1 MRNDRIILR
10 NRLFRRKSQCII
22 RNIRQQCRMWPHI
35 HTVLIPKNNP
45 LILRIQKQRLL
56 IDHPLTSFI
65 VTIQFWLK
73 LIDFHSG
80 YHFTNLLK

>member
-1 MRNDRIILR
+1 MRNDRVVLR
-10 NRLFRRKSQCII
+10 NRLFRRKSQRVI
-22 RNIRQQCRMWPHI
+22 RNIRKQCLMRSDI

-65 VTIQFWLK
+65 VTIQFWSK

-80 YHFTNLLK
+80 YHFTSLLK